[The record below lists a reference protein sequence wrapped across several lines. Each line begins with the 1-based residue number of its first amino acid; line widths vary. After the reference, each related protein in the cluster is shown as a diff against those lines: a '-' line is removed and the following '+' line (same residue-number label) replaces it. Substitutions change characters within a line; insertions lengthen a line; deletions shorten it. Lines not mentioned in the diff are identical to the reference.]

1 MKQLLLLPA
10 ERADVIVDFSA
21 YAGKTL
27 VVGNDPLPAEV
38 SSPAPR
44 MSNLMQIRVGT
55 KVTTAGPKR
64 LPTTLPGTMPALGAP
79 SLVRRITL
87 EEVED
92 PITGEPVYGSL
103 NGRKFDDV
111 RGVQERPK
119 LGSTEDWLLVNTTE
133 DTHPIHLH
141 LVQFQVMD
149 RQPYDATA
157 YKTALDQARANDP
170 NAANPDPTPY
180 YVGSPVLPDANE
192 RGWKDTV
199 RANPGQVTRLR
210 AKWTLP
216 TGLTAPQN
224 YVFHCHILEHEDN
237 SMMRPLQLVA

>member
-1 MKQLLLLPA
+1 
-10 ERADVIVDFSA
+10 
-21 YAGKTL
+21 
-27 VVGNDPLPAEV
+27 
-38 SSPAPR
+38 
-44 MSNLMQIRVGT
+44 MQIRVGRT
-55 KVTTAGPKR
+55 VTTPGPKR
-64 LPTTLPGTMPALGAP
+64 MPSTLPGTMPALGTP

-92 PITGEPVYGSL
+92 PVSGEPVYGSL
-103 NGRKFDDV
+103 NGRKFDDA
-111 RGVQERPK
+111 RGVQEQPK

-141 LVQFQVMD
+141 LVQFQIMD
-149 RQPYDATA
+149 RRPYDATA
-157 YKTALDQARANDP
+157 YKAALDQARASDP
-170 NAANPDPTPY
+170 NAPNPDPTPY
-180 YVGSPVLPDANE
+180 YSGPAVAPDANE

-216 TGLTAPQN
+216 TGVQAPQK